1 MSYVQTEMAV
11 FRYGEQ
17 LNIDWTN
24 ETIADVAAGDVIDL
38 GTFVGIALE
47 PIKIGEAKTLA
58 IRGVFDVLKQ
68 YLEEVNLGDIVLWD
82 ATNHRAYVTG
92 GGYSDDACMGKCVK
106 KSETT
111 DIFVRVSVIET
122 ASAVSG

>member
-1 MSYVQTEMAV
+1 MSYAQTEMAV

-24 ETIADVAAGDVIDL
+24 ATGRDVAAGQVVDL

-47 PIKIGEAKTLA
+47 PIKDGEAKTLC

-68 YLEEVNLGDIVLWD
+68 DLEAISLGQIVLWD
-82 ATNHRAYVTG
+82 VSNAHAYVTG
-92 GGYSDDACMGKCVK
+92 GGYSDDACMGKCVMDAA
-106 KSETT
+106 TT
-111 DIFVRVSVIET
+111 DLTVRVSVIET
-122 ASAVSG
+122 AAAVSG